1 MLTSFFGKS
10 NPINYLILGV
20 FIFAGYLLKVFVE
33 GEMAISPLS
42 IAINGVFIVLSV
54 LSMLLLD
61 FIIRKNHLTKTNTFA
76 ILFFTCFLVMLPVI
90 FLERNLLLAN
100 FFLLLSLRRIMSL
113 RSDRNSSKKILD
125 ASIWASVA
133 SLFHFWGLL
142 FFVPLWIAIIQK
154 PNSNHKQMLIPFIGF
169 LAVFILNTTY
179 HLLVNDSFSWFFNW
193 KRSISFDFSVY
204 NSASILFP
212 VTVIFAF
219 YIWAGIYRILKLS
232 AVPLK
237 EKPNYLLLL
246 YVSISSLFIALTT
259 PEKTGAEILFLLPP
273 ISIIAANY
281 IENFE
286 TERYAERDAAEFW
299 FKEILLWLVV
309 VLPFVFLFL

>member
-10 NPINYLILGV
+10 IPLNYLILGV
-20 FIFAGYLLKVFVE
+20 FIVAGYLL
-33 GEMAISPLS
+33 GAISGSLVVITPYLLFVHS
-42 IAINGVFIVLSV
+42 AFIILSV
-54 LSMLLLD
+54 LIMLLLD

-193 KRSISFDFSVY
+193 KRSI
-204 NSASILFP
+204 
-212 VTVIFAF
+212 
-219 YIWAGIYRILKLS
+219 
-232 AVPLK
+232 
-237 EKPNYLLLL
+237 
-246 YVSISSLFIALTT
+246 
-259 PEKTGAEILFLLPP
+259 
-273 ISIIAANY
+273 
-281 IENFE
+281 
-286 TERYAERDAAEFW
+286 
-299 FKEILLWLVV
+299 
-309 VLPFVFLFL
+309 